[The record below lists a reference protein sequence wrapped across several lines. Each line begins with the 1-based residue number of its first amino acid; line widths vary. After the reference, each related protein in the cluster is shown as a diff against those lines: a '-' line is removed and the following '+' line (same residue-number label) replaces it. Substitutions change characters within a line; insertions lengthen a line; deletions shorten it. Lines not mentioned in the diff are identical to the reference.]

1 MREFQS
7 DTKIGEFVI
16 DLEQAKA
23 YLYAKS
29 TKRRVLSW
37 TDIQVNIFV

>member
-1 MREFQS
+1 MREFYKG
-7 DTKIGEFVI
+7 TLVGEFVLTL
-16 DLEQAKA
+16 DDAKD

-37 TDIQVNIFV
+37 TDIDVKLYI